1 MIIMKI
7 SVLVAAYNGEKYI
20 AQQLASILPQLGEED
35 ELLISDDS
43 RGPRTRE
50 ACRPFL
56 KDKRVV
62 YLEGPHAGIDKNK
75 EFLLRQCTGDV
86 AFLADQDDVWLPHKV
101 KRVMAAIQGGAC
113 CVMHNAR
120 LTDAEL
126 NPLGE
131 TLFENKHVGTGLVR
145 NVIRNGYTGCC
156 MALTREA
163 FEAALPFPEKLPM
176 HDQWLGLVSERVG
189 RVALIDEPLLLWR
202 RNEGSMT
209 GGKTGLA
216 QKLVWRFDIVTALL
230 TFCKSRSATPNISN
244 RTK

>member
-1 MIIMKI
+1 MKI

-20 AQQLASILPQLGEED
+20 AQQLASILPQLGEGD
-35 ELLISDDS
+35 EVLISDDS
-43 RGPRTRE
+43 RTSKTKE
-50 ACRPFL
+50 ACKPFL
-56 KDKRVV
+56 KDPRVT
-62 YLEGPHAGIDKNK
+62 YLEGPHAGVDKNK
-75 EFLLRQCTGDV
+75 EFLLRQCTGDA
-86 AFLADQDDVWLPHKV
+86 AFLSDQDDVWLPGKV
-101 KRVMAAIQGGAC
+101 KKVMAAIEGGAC

-120 LTDAEL
+120 LTDDEL
-126 NPLGE
+126 NPIGE

-209 GGKTGLA
+209 GGRTSPL
-216 QKLVWRFDIVTALL
+216 QKLLWRVEIVRALL
-230 TFCKSRSATPNISN
+230 RFRKS
-244 RTK
+244 